1 MRRQDRLFD
10 PTPGARK
17 DSASHLVVTVMTFLV
32 LQAIIN
38 LSRLPA
44 TLIVESIGKFVGVI
58 LVEFDTTVIGFN

>member
-1 MRRQDRLFD
+1 
-10 PTPGARK
+10 
-17 DSASHLVVTVMTFLV
+17 MTFLV